1 MTEAAHPPGMP
12 VAVDTTPRN
21 AVDRLTFHLAR
32 IVSFAYAISIAV
44 TIYDV
49 TSDVVSV
56 PTVWVYDVVTTA
68 IAVAFLIGGSYALQ
82 RREHIQIT
90 ALFDRYPEPVK
101 RVCDAI
107 GYVGTLIYFFAFAW
121 LSWRLA
127 HTAVVDWEVG
137 GSAWGKP
144 TPVIVKVTMFLGILL
159 MIAQGL
165 ANLRM
170 ILREIGRI
178 PAPVW
183 IAIAVSVLFALYLAA
198 MLGSED
204 RLQSFGQR
212 FANEDGLS
220 PIHPLDWIWNGQFDP
235 SIQTISLLM
244 LACFVVLIIGLG
256 MPIGFATGLIAVIF
270 CVVFRDIDALSII
283 TFRTYSFVN
292 SYVLLS
298 VPMFLLMASILDKSG
313 VAHDLYDALKIWAGG
328 VPGGVGVMTLIAA
341 SVMAAMT
348 GIIGGEIILL
358 GLVALPQML
367 RLGYDSKLAIG
378 IVCAGGSLGVMIP
391 PSLVLVFYGLTTSTS
406 IGDLFLASTIP
417 GLLLAGIY
425 MIYVLVRCAIDPS
438 LGPPAPPEIR
448 NIPFSQKLAAL
459 KKVVLPLFIIFSVLG
474 SIYTGLASVSEAAAL
489 GVAGVIVS
497 AAIRRTLSVRM
508 LTESIYTTMS
518 TCGLLIWLT
527 IGANAMVGVYN
538 LLGGITYLKTLMT
551 GLPLPPIGVVLVM
564 MAILLMLGCFM
575 DWFSIMLLTMP
586 IFAPTIQALGM
597 DLIWFG
603 VLFNMNMQV
612 GYLSPPFGQAAFYLK
627 SVTPPEISLD
637 HIFRSLIPFIGLQI
651 IGLLIVLFFP
661 EVALWLPKFV
671 KSFD

>member
-1 MTEAAHPPGMP
+1 MTEAEAPAGLPA
-12 VAVDTTPRN
+12 AVDTTPRN
-21 AVDRLTFHLAR
+21 AIDRLTYTVAR
-32 IVSFAYAISIAV
+32 ALSFAYALSIAV

-49 TSDVVSV
+49 SSDVFDV

-68 IAVAFLIGGSYALQ
+68 IAVAFLVGGSYALQ

-90 ALFDRYPEPVK
+90 ALFDRYPAKVK
-101 RVCDAI
+101 LACDAI
-107 GYVGTLIYFFAFAW
+107 GYAGTLIYLFVFAW
-121 LSWRLA
+121 LAFRLA
-127 HTAVVDWEVG
+127 HNAVSDWEVG
-137 GSAWGKP
+137 GSAWAKP
-144 TPVIVKVTMFLGILL
+144 TPVVVKVTMFLGSLL
-159 MIAQGL
+159 MIVQGL
-165 ANLRM
+165 SNLGVV
-170 ILREIGRI
+170 LKSLGRT
-178 PAPVW
+178 PAVVW
-183 IAIAVSVLFALYLAA
+183 ITFAAAALFALYLAA
-198 MLGSED
+198 MLSSD
-204 RLQSFGQR
+204 DQLASLAQR

-220 PIHPLDWIWNGQFDP
+220 PVHPLDWLWNGEFSP
-235 SIQTISLLM
+235 SIQTISFLL

-283 TFRTYSFVN
+283 TFRTYGFVN

-328 VPGGVGVMTLIAA
+328 LPGGVAVMTLIAA

-378 IVCAGGSLGVMIP
+378 VVCAGGSLGVMIP

-425 MIYVLVRCAIDPS
+425 MTYVLIRCGLNPS
-438 LGPPAPPEIR
+438 LGPPAPPEVR
-448 NIPFSQKLAAL
+448 NIPVMQKVAAL
-459 KKVVLPLFIIFSVLG
+459 KKVILPLFIIFSVLG
-474 SIYTGLASVSEAAAL
+474 SIYTGLSSVSEAAAL

-497 AAIRRTLSVRM
+497 AAIRGTLSREM
-508 LTESIYTTMS
+508 LTESVYTTMA

-527 IGANAMVGVYN
+527 IGANSMVGVYN
-538 LLGGITYLKTLMT
+538 LLGGIAYLKTVMT
-551 GLPLPPIGVVLVM
+551 GIPLPPLGVVLVM

-586 IFAPTIQALGM
+586 IFAPTVQALGF

-637 HIFRSLIPFIGLQI
+637 HIFRSLFPFIGLQI
-651 IGLLIVLFFP
+651 IGLVIVLLFP
-661 EVALWLPKFV
+661 EVAMWLPKFV